1 MNEKPDNERANR
13 GSKRLGESVG
23 KGQVRLARDRET
35 AMKLGGKIRGEASPV
50 LERPRRSGLELV
62 SYLSPATL
70 TVNGTK
76 VAGPINY
83 KPQLDRVLSSA
94 DKLYRSLSETRM
106 RGIFP

>member
-1 MNEKPDNERANR
+1 MSERIETR
-13 GSKRLGESVG
+13 KGLGESVG
-23 KGQVRLARDRET
+23 KGQVRLRRDRET
-35 AMKLGGKIRGEASPV
+35 AIKLGGNR
-50 LERPRRSGLELV
+50 RRSRELKRPLGPVELV

-94 DKLYRSLSETRM
+94 DKLYRSLSDARM